1 MKIDDVYLF
10 VLKIWHE
17 TRRTDGDIS
26 HSLSHQL
33 YAEVNK
39 ISKKTQQPL
48 RARLQRGIS
57 QYEYAYH
64 AASE

>member
-26 HSLSHQL
+26 HSLST
-33 YAEVNK
+33 AEVNK
-39 ISKKTQQPL
+39 ISKKTQAESKIAE
-48 RARLQRGIS
+48 RHFAI
-57 QYEYAYH
+57 
-64 AASE
+64 